1 MKNRNLKTTALIVG
15 SVFALTNASAATL
28 NAMYDSQSQSVNIN
42 ADTDSLK
49 ALASVIVLPSA
60 ADISSVTDEQMTQYT
75 YKPVRTDANGDW
87 TDSIK
92 IPSSYASG
100 SYSVHFICG
109 DDKLSAQFSYIN
121 KTELA
126 QIISEKINPASN
138 GAEIAAIIK
147 DNAQSF
153 GLDDETVAKYD
164 NILGALIYAGKPGG
178 GYGVDSFETE
188 YAKATAVARIKSGE
202 DVGSVM
208 KLYAPSFGITAA
220 DFDGISAEAKEM
232 FAANVKSADTAQSA
246 DNIFKESF
254 FTAVANT
261 SLSYVDLKNNVYKYA
276 SVCGAN
282 LSCLNGFSDEDISRA
297 FAAVGTNFASVSD
310 FNTRIAAAAASV
322 INGGGTTGGGTSG
335 GGGGGS
341 SSKGGSAFET
351 DGSAAP
357 SAAYADIAT
366 HWAKE
371 YIAALSGKGIINGYE
386 DGTFRPDNQITR
398 AEFAKLLITLSGRAP
413 VYKDVFADVSAA
425 DWSYGYIAAA
435 SDMGLITGYNGNFE
449 PNGLITKQDAA
460 VMLYR
465 YAQSRGLALGGDA
478 QFDDSALIADYAAA
492 PVGALA
498 SGGVISGADGRF
510 YPTNNTTRAEAA
522 TLIYKLLSLMKEV

>member
-1 MKNRNLKTTALIVG
+1 MKNRNLKIAALLVG
-15 SVFALTNASAATL
+15 SAFALTNASAASL
-28 NAMYDSQSQSVNIN
+28 SAMYDAQSQSVNIN
-42 ADTDSLK
+42 ADTDSVK
-49 ALASVIVLPSA
+49 ALASVIVLPSS
-60 ADISSVTDEQMTQYT
+60 ADISSVTDEQMTEYT
-75 YKPVRTDANGDW
+75 YKPVRTDANGGW

-126 QIISEKINPASN
+126 QIIAEKINPASN

-153 GLDDETVAKYD
+153 GLDSDTAAKYAD
-164 NILGALIYAGKPGG
+164 TLGALIYAGKPSG
-178 GYGVDSFETE
+178 GYSVDSFETE
-188 YAKATAVARIKSGE
+188 YAKATAIAKIKSGE
-202 DVGSVM
+202 DAGEVM

-220 DFDGISAEAKEM
+220 DFDGISAEAKAL
-232 FAANVKSADTAQSA
+232 FAANVKSADTARSA
-246 DNIFKESF
+246 DTVFKESF

-276 SVCGAN
+276 SVCGVN
-282 LSCLNGFSDEDISRA
+282 LSCLNGFSDENISKA
-297 FAAVGTNFASVSD
+297 FAAVGMNFASVSD

-322 INGGGTTGGGTSG
+322 ANGGGTTGGGASG

-341 SSKGGSAFET
+341 SSKGGSPFQT
-351 DGSAAP
+351 DGTAAP
-357 SAAYADIAT
+357 STAYADIAA

-371 YIAALSGKGIINGYE
+371 YITALSGKGIINGYE

-398 AEFAKLLITLSGRAP
+398 AEFAKLLVTLSGRAP
-413 VYKDVFADVSAA
+413 VYKDVFADVAA
-425 DWSYGYIAAA
+425 DNWSYGYVAAA

-465 YAQSRGLALGGDA
+465 YAQSKGVALGGDV
-478 QFDDSALIADYAAA
+478 QFDDSALIADYAASA
-492 PVGALA
+492 VGALA
-498 SGGVISGADGRF
+498 GGGVISGSDGRF

-522 TLIYKLLSLMKEV
+522 TLIYKLLSLTKEV

>member
-1 MKNRNLKTTALIVG
+1 MKNRNLKTAALLVG
-15 SVFALTNASAATL
+15 SVFALTNVSAASL
-28 NAMYDSQSQSVNIN
+28 SAMYDAQSQSVNIS
-42 ADTDSLK
+42 ADTDSMK
-49 ALASVIVLPSA
+49 ALASVIVLPSDV
-60 ADISSVTDEQMTQYT
+60 DISSVTDEQMSAYT
-75 YKPVRTDANGDW
+75 YKPVRTDADGDW
-87 TDSIK
+87 TDYIK
-92 IPSSYASG
+92 IPSAYSSG
-100 SYSVHFICG
+100 SYTVHFICG

-126 QIISEKINPASN
+126 QIIAEKINTASS

-153 GLDDETVAKYD
+153 GLDDETAAKYAD
-164 NILGALIYAGKPGG
+164 TLGALIYAGKPSG
-178 GYGVDSFETE
+178 GYSVDSFEAE
-188 YAKATAVARIKSGE
+188 YAKATAIARIKSGE
-202 DVGSVM
+202 DVSAVM

-220 DFDGISAEAKEM
+220 DFDGLSAAAKNS
-232 FAANVKSADTAQSA
+232 FAANVRSADTAQSA
-246 DNIFKESF
+246 DTLFKESL

-282 LSCLNGFSDEDISRA
+282 LSCLNGFSDENISRA

-322 INGGGTTGGGTSG
+322 ISGGGTGGGSSG

-351 DGSAAP
+351 DGAVAP
-357 SAAYADIAT
+357 TAAYADIAS
-366 HWAKE
+366 HWAKA
-371 YIAALSGKGIINGYE
+371 YITALSSKGIINGYE

-398 AEFAKLLITLSGRAP
+398 AEFAKLLVTLSGKTP
-413 VYKDVFADVSAA
+413 VYKDVFADVAAA
-425 DWSYGYIAAA
+425 DWSYGYVAAA
-435 SDMGLITGYNGNFE
+435 SDMGLVTGYNGNFE

-478 QFDDSALIADYAAA
+478 QFDDSALIADYAAV

-498 SGGVISGADGRF
+498 NGGVISGSDGRF

-522 TLIYKLLSLMKEV
+522 TLIYKLLSLTKEV